1 MTIKIQPLFS
11 IIIPTYN
18 REEFVTFAIQSVI
31 NQTFKN
37 WELIIIDDGSTDS
50 TKEIIQDNF
59 SDSRIKYVYQENQER
74 SASRNNGVN
83 LAHGKWICFLDS
95 DDQFLSNHLEVFA
108 ENIKEHKHIHFFY
121 NLKVGE
127 TYYKKED
134 KYNQVFTSVIHSQQV
149 CIQKE
154 LLIENKY
161 NTDLY
166 IGEDLELWMRIIKRT
181 DIICTDVQSVKIID
195 HENRTVGIKRLDPLQ
210 RHLELI
216 TEITSIY
223 SPKIKVQYRRE
234 SISDA
239 YFNIAKY
246 FIGNNFLKASLFV
259 MKSLLYNIKGEQS
272 KHRFLVLLSLLKIYP
287 KRVLEPYIQ

>member
-1 MTIKIQPLFS
+1 MQLDPLFS
-11 IIIPTYN
+11 VIIPTYN
-18 REEFVTFAIQSVI
+18 REEFIKFAIQSVI
-31 NQTFKN
+31 DQTFKS
-37 WELIIIDDGSTDS
+37 WELIIIDDGSTDN
-50 TKEIIQDNF
+50 TKDIVQEYL

-83 LAHGKWICFLDS
+83 IAHGKWICFLDS
-95 DDQFLSNHLEVFA
+95 DDQFLSTHLQVFS

-166 IGEDLELWMRIIKRT
+166 IGEDLELWMRILEHT

-195 HENRTVGIKRLDPLQ
+195 HDNRTVGIKRLEPLQ
-210 RHLELI
+210 KHLELI
-216 TEITSIY
+216 TEITRIY
-223 SPKIKVQYRRE
+223 KSKIKVQYRKK

-239 YFNIAKY
+239 YFNFAKY
-246 FIGNNFLKASLFV
+246 YVGKNFFMASLYV
-259 MKSLLYNIKGEQS
+259 IQSLLHNIRSEQS

-287 KRVLEPYIQ
+287 RKVLKPYI